1 MKNARV
7 DFLENVCY
15 NKGIGTSPMEYS
27 TPYGAKFKGGAPMRE
42 KFHVAALERVN
53 KITGLTGDEAN
64 FVLGMAV
71 ITTTI
76 GKFPTKVDACSYIGM
91 SEHEMN
97 SFLQKSVNLAWT
109 NDELSLKHWFS
120 EGGIETKPKAKA
132 MIYAVAA
139 DLLLEGLTPDAD
151 NDDCSSRAMLK
162 TMLCPQLVQSRAVF
176 DGLSV
181 TLEYLGC
188 CERGFN
194 TPLPVFLKMRY
205 GTLRKYNGLMAF
217 AELISENNPE
227 SFDQNDYSF
236 VIGRLREI
244 LAVCD

>member
-1 MKNARV
+1 
-7 DFLENVCY
+7 
-15 NKGIGTSPMEYS
+15 MEYS

-53 KITGLTGDEAN
+53 KITGLTGDEVN
-64 FVLGMAV
+64 FVLGMSI
-71 ITTTI
+71 ITVTI

-91 SEHEMN
+91 SEREMDT
-97 SFLQKSVNLAWT
+97 FLQKSVNLAWT
-109 NDELSLKHWFS
+109 NDEQSLKHWFF
-120 EGGIETKPKAKA
+120 EAGLETKPKAKA
-132 MIYAVAA
+132 MIYTLAT
-139 DLLLEGLTPDAD
+139 DLLLEGLTLGDGD
-151 NDDCSSRAMLK
+151 DDCRSRALLK

-188 CERGFN
+188 RERGLN

-205 GTLRKYNGLMAF
+205 GTLRKYNSLMAF

-227 SFDQNDYSF
+227 SFERTDYGF